1 MSAPT
6 PSSRPQH
13 IPAIPP
19 TVASGSPAEAQTI
32 RISPTSL
39 DDVPTTV
46 RTGRR
51 LVLPARSPAGTAVD
65 LIARLGTAVTLAA
78 LLVVT
83 ATALGVVDDA
93 PTPTGAATTGR

>member
-1 MSAPT
+1 MSAPM

-13 IPAIPP
+13 VPSIRP

-51 LVLPARSPAGTAVD
+51 LVLAARSPAGTAVD

>member
-39 DDVPTTV
+39 DDVPTKV

-51 LVLPARSPAGTAVD
+51 LVLAARSPAGTAVD

-83 ATALGVVDDA
+83 ATALGVVDDT

>member
-1 MSAPT
+1 MSAPM

-13 IPAIPP
+13 VPSIRP
-19 TVASGSPAEAQTI
+19 TVASGSPAEAQTV

-39 DDVPTTV
+39 HDVPTTV

-51 LVLPARSPAGTAVD
+51 LVLPARSPVGTAVD
-65 LIARLGTAVTLAA
+65 LIARLGTAITLAA
-78 LLVVT
+78 LLVMT
-83 ATALGVVDDA
+83 ATALCVVDDT